1 MNNNAFKT
9 LKAVDIKYKNSSI
22 ISIYLRNLSKGGI
35 YVDIVCSI
43 GPKVNNPTSLSELY
57 NAGMNVLR
65 FNFSHVD
72 YDHTKKLISYARKNM
87 PGAKI
92 MADLQGP
99 KLRVSA
105 SFPEE
110 IKVYPGQE
118 ILFCS
123 ESTYM
128 QYRKRAIKYI
138 LVPIATDAPFSALM
152 GAKSI
157 FMKDATMKFR
167 VIGRNELFIKTVVE
181 RGGILRAEKG
191 VNAPGMDRSRL
202 TLTEK
207 DKKDILWALDNNV
220 DIIVLSFVSSKENI
234 IEMKEFIDHYK
245 KYKSFRQPKLI
256 AKIESR
262 EGVENFD
269 SILELVDGIMLG
281 RGDMFA
287 EIPYYEI
294 PAIQDSI
301 LSKMKGT
308 NKDIIIATY
317 VLSSMRNS
325 PLPLISELNDIYNCI
340 NKGATGFMLS
350 GEVSTGSY
358 PKQVVETLSSM
369 IQMYGSSR

>member
-1 MNNNAFKT
+1 MM
-9 LKAVDIKYKNSSI
+9 DII
-22 ISIYLRNLSKGGI
+22 
-35 YVDIVCSI
+35 CSI
-43 GPKVNNPTSLSELY
+43 GPKVNNTIALSELY
-57 NAGMNVLR
+57 KAGMNVLR
-65 FNFSHVD
+65 FNFSHAD
-72 YDHTKKLISYARKNM
+72 YEHTKKLMDYARENLQ
-87 PGAKI
+87 GAKI

-99 KLRVSA
+99 KQRVSG

-118 ILFCS
+118 VLFCS
-123 ESTYM
+123 EATYV
-128 QYRKRAIKYI
+128 QYRKHAIKYI
-138 LVPIATDAPFSALM
+138 IVPIATDAPFSALM

-167 VIGRNELFIKTVVE
+167 VIGRNDLFIKTVVE

-191 VNAPGMDRSRL
+191 INAPGMNRRSL

-207 DKKDILWALDNNV
+207 DKKDLLWALDNNV

-234 IEMKEFIDHYK
+234 IEMNEFINHYK
-245 KYKSFRQPKLI
+245 KYKSFHQPKLW

-269 SILELVDGIMLG
+269 PILELVDGIMLG

-301 LSKMKGT
+301 MAKMRNT
-308 NKDIIIATY
+308 NKDLVIATY
-317 VLSSMRNS
+317 VLSSMRSN
-325 PLPLISELNDIYNCI
+325 PLPLISELDDIYNCLQ
-340 NKGATGFMLS
+340 KGATGFMLS

-358 PKQVVETLSSM
+358 PQQVVETLSSM
-369 IQMYGSSR
+369 LQLYGNSR

>member
-1 MNNNAFKT
+1 MM
-9 LKAVDIKYKNSSI
+9 DII
-22 ISIYLRNLSKGGI
+22 
-35 YVDIVCSI
+35 CSI
-43 GPKVNNPTSLSELY
+43 GPKVNNPAALSELY
-57 NAGMNVLR
+57 DAGMNVLR
-65 FNFSHVD
+65 FNFSHAEF
-72 YDHTKKLISYARKNM
+72 DHTKKLIDYTRERLH
-87 PGAKI
+87 GAKI

-99 KLRVSA
+99 KLRVSD
-105 SFPEE
+105 SFLEE
-110 IKVYPGQE
+110 TKVYPGQE
-118 ILFCS
+118 VLFSS
-123 ESTYM
+123 ETTYM
-128 QYRKRAIKYI
+128 QYRKHANKYI
-138 LVPIATDAPFSALM
+138 IVPIATDAPFSALM

-167 VIGRNELFIKTVVE
+167 VIGRNDLFIKTVVE

-191 VNAPGMDRSRL
+191 INAPGMDRSSL

-234 IEMKEFIDHYK
+234 IELKEFINHYR
-245 KYKSFRQPKLI
+245 KYKSFHQPKLW

-262 EGVENFD
+262 EGVESFD

-301 LSKMKGT
+301 LSKMKNT

-317 VLSSMRNS
+317 VLSSMRSS
-325 PLPLISELNDIYNCI
+325 PLPLIPELNDIYNCLQ
-340 NKGATGFMLS
+340 KGATGFMLS

-358 PKQVVETLSSM
+358 PRQVVETLASVLKK
-369 IQMYGSSR
+369 YGSSR